1 MVWSRGQ
8 DGEERKPKQFLEA
21 RREGRR
27 PRGRPRK
34 SYEDG
39 IEEIGRRKGKG

>member
-1 MVWSRGQ
+1 MG
-8 DGEERKPKQFLEA
+8 GERKPKQFLEA
-21 RREGRR
+21 RPEGRR

-39 IEEIGRRKGKG
+39 IEEIWRRKGKGLER

>member
-1 MVWSRGQ
+1 MIRL
-8 DGEERKPKQFLEA
+8 GEGRKPKQFLEA
-21 RREGRR
+21 KPERRR

-39 IEEIGRRKGKG
+39 TEEIGRR